1 MADLVQS
8 TQGARELPESV
19 RALAS
24 PPGIDYADRF
34 TLRTDADVTPEQW
47 ARAILGDVPNAGERF
62 VWSGLLRLRLSRGR
76 SPDTVAGW
84 RITARGP
91 DWIRLEAASWFLS
104 GNLVV
109 QVTGGHVALSTLL
122 HYDRRVGA
130 VIWPPLSAVHRRLV
144 PRMLH
149 AAAARTT
156 VPPPARAT
164 PRS

>member
-1 MADLVQS
+1 M
-8 TQGARELPESV
+8 
-19 RALAS
+19 
-24 PPGIDYADRF
+24 
-34 TLRTDADVTPEQW
+34 
-47 ARAILGDVPNAGERF
+47 
-62 VWSGLLRLRLSRGR
+62 
-76 SPDTVAGW
+76 
-84 RITARGP
+84 
-91 DWIRLEAASWFLS
+91 
-104 GNLVV
+104 
-109 QVTGGHVALSTLL
+109 TGGHVALSTLL